1 MADCIQTSLG
11 MFSSTDP
18 AMAKTM
24 ETPSAAVDSG
34 PHGTTRQRTEAT
46 SGMRN
51 HVPVMPDETRAQPAE
66 EVLLVAGD
74 SSHEEG

>member
-18 AMAKTM
+18 AMATTM
-24 ETPSAAVDSG
+24 ETPSAAVDTGS
-34 PHGTTRQRTEAT
+34 HGTSRQRTEAM
-46 SGMRN
+46 SGKRN
-51 HVPVMPDETRAQPAE
+51 HVLMMPGEAHAQPAE